1 MAVDILEPLGSS
13 SAPVGDY
20 NCPAPTGRPTGASP
34 LPGQTASR
42 NQREGDNVKTMTTH
56 RNRKRILIVEDNPHI
71 QLLLRH
77 LLRPWFDLDLAVNV
91 DEALHIAAKNPFDLF
106 LIDINLGAG
115 RTGVDLLWALRQMP
129 SYRATPAV
137 SCTAYALRG
146 DRERFLAYGF
156 DEHIDKPFVPH
167 QLHAMLSAALSSDN
181 PRPAA

>member
-1 MAVDILEPLGSS
+1 MKPMMS
-13 SAPVGDY
+13 
-20 NCPAPTGRPTGASP
+20 
-34 LPGQTASR
+34 
-42 NQREGDNVKTMTTH
+42 QRH
-56 RNRKRILIVEDNPHI
+56 RKHILIVEDDPAI

-77 LLRPWFDLDLAVNV
+77 LLRPWFDLDLAVTV
-91 DEALHIAAKNPFDLF
+91 DEALSMAALHLFDLF

-129 SYRATPAV
+129 GYRATPAV

-146 DRERFLAYGF
+146 DQERFLSYGF

-181 PRPAA
+181 QLPTA

>member
-1 MAVDILEPLGSS
+1 MKTITS
-13 SAPVGDY
+13 
-20 NCPAPTGRPTGASP
+20 
-34 LPGQTASR
+34 
-42 NQREGDNVKTMTTH
+42 QRH
-56 RNRKRILIVEDNPHI
+56 RKRILIVEDDPAI

-77 LLRPWFDLDLAVNV
+77 LLRPWFVDLAVTV
-91 DEALHIAAKNPFDLF
+91 DEALNMAAQHPFDLF

-146 DRERFLAYGF
+146 DRERFLSYGF

-167 QLHAMLSAALSSDN
+167 QLHAMLSAALSSEN
-181 PRPAA
+181 RRTAA